1 VKSTKSTEEADM
13 ARLRGLMALMTFTLG
28 LFTPVGLPGVLAA
41 DNDPPQAPW
50 GDGPD
55 VTQRGEDPLQAP
67 REQAR

>member
-28 LFTPVGLPGVLAA
+28 LFTPVGLSGVLAA
-41 DNDPPQAPW
+41 DIDPPQAPW

-55 VTQRGEDPLQAP
+55 ATQRGEDPLQAP